1 MVQDNNF
8 DSEFD
13 LDLNAYEDWESEGAK
28 VEIGD
33 NYIVI
38 IEELKDNDSYVV
50 FYVKSLHECEAT
62 FTNGRNNTWY

>member
-8 DSEFD
+8 DSNLD
-13 LDLNAYEDWESEGAK
+13 LDLNAYEDWEVEGVN

-38 IEELKDNDSYVV
+38 IGELKNNV
-50 FYVKSLHECEAT
+50 FWVKH
-62 FTNGRNNTWY
+62 G